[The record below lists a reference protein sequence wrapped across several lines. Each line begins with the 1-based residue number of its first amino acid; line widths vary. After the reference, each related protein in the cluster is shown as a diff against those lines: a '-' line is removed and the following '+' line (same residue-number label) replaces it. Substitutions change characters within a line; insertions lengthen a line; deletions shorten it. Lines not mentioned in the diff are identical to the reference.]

1 MGTGQML
8 ITVGAIMLLGTVIL
22 STNKGIDNNSTILL
36 KTNFGLEATSLAASV
51 IDEAEYL
58 PFDDATA
65 TSFGDATVEYKPINS
80 VNQLTERPLLGSE
93 GHGDD
98 IRPDDFDDY
107 NGPAPGP
114 GYRIVSDTLSTGIY
128 KIKTSVCYVSPND
141 LEGVS
146 LQRTWFKRLDVCVWN
161 TADSLDTVRMSS
173 IYSYWYFR

>member
-22 STNKGIDNNSTILL
+22 STNKGINNNSTIML
-36 KTNFGLEATSLAASV
+36 KTNFALEATSLAASV

-65 TSFGDATVEYKPINS
+65 TSFGEATNYKAINS
-80 VNQLTERPLLGSE
+80 VNQLTPRPLLGSE

-98 IRPDDFDDY
+98 IHPDDFDDY
-107 NGPAPGP
+107 NGSAPGP
-114 GYRIVSDTLSTGIY
+114 GYRITTDTLSTGIY
-128 KIKTSVCYVSPND
+128 KVKTSVCYVDLNA

-146 LQRTWFKRLDVCVWN
+146 LQRTWFKRLDVLVWN
-161 TADSLDTVRMSS
+161 TADPLDTVRMSS
-173 IYSYWYFR
+173 IYAYWYFR